1 MVIKM
6 LSELIFSH
14 KYDLQKS
21 KNYLPWESFSVD
33 RAVHEIVIPGRSLKA
48 QFRGKSVVLQ
58 GRDYTGLLRAG
69 VCPPYG

>member
-1 MVIKM
+1 MIINL
-6 LSELIFSH
+6 LSELAFSH
-14 KYDLQKS
+14 KYDLHNV
-21 KNYLPWESFSVD
+21 KNYLPWESCSVD